1 METEKIVFN
10 NEDLNELL
18 LSSNFLD
25 EYQKYK
31 LKINNLDLNNFLDNI
46 DNNKGYYH
54 LNINKKKVNIK
65 SNNNDTIYLK
75 KVNNLIN
82 KITEKTFPDIKNEL
96 VNLIN
101 EKKYLNSLVI
111 ENIIEISIM
120 NQIYINLY
128 IEILKDINKNN
139 EINKYC
145 NKYFNIFFNE
155 HIEKNDS
162 KYLELCNINKRTD
175 NIIGFSLLI
184 SHLEKNNIVN
194 NFIDKII
201 SEFFNNILTNH
212 DEENN
217 IKFFQYLLSIETIF
231 NMHPDKL
238 NQIFIDKLNNIKL
251 NHKSSKIRFKIMDI
265 LNE

>member
-101 EKKYLNSLVI
+101 EKKYLNSFVI
-111 ENIIEISIM
+111 ENFIEISI
-120 NQIYINLY
+120 
-128 IEILKDINKNN
+128 
-139 EINKYC
+139 INKYS

>member
-75 KVNNLIN
+75 KVNKLIN

-120 NQIYINLY
+120 NQKYINLY
-128 IEILKDINKNN
+128 IEILKDI
-139 EINKYC
+139 I
-145 NKYFNIFFNE
+145 
-155 HIEKNDS
+155 
-162 KYLELCNINKRTD
+162 
-175 NIIGFSLLI
+175 SLPI
-184 SHLEKNNIVN
+184 
-194 NFIDKII
+194 
-201 SEFFNNILTNH
+201 
-212 DEENN
+212 
-217 IKFFQYLLSIETIF
+217 
-231 NMHPDKL
+231 
-238 NQIFIDKLNNIKL
+238 
-251 NHKSSKIRFKIMDI
+251 
-265 LNE
+265 